1 MGNRLSKLVTKTG
14 DDGTTGIGMNRRVDK
29 DSKRIEAIGTV
40 DELNSHI
47 GVVLA
52 QSIDSALAQ
61 KLEAIQHVLFNLG
74 GELAMPEYQ
83 LVKDESL
90 EELENWIEELNDTL
104 PPLKE
109 FILPKGDMAT
119 ASCHVARTVCR
130 RAERCLVS
138 LAREEEINAVAQK
151 YLNRLSDF
159 LFVCCRILGRN
170 ANVEEKMWNSTRT
183 QKQSE
188 TD

>member
-14 DDGTTGIGMNRRVDK
+14 DDGTTGIGLNRRVDK

-52 QSIDSALAQ
+52 QNIEPEMAEQ
-61 KLEAIQHVLFNLG
+61 LETIQHVLFNLG

-83 LVKDESL
+83 LVKEDSL
-90 EELENWIEELNDTL
+90 TQLETWLEQRNDSL

-138 LAREEEINAVAQK
+138 LAREESINPVAQK

-159 LFVCCRILGRN
+159 LFVCCRVLGRQ
-170 ANVEEKMWNSTRT
+170 ANVEEKMWNSNRT
-183 QKQSE
+183 K
-188 TD
+188 D

>member
-29 DSKRIEAIGTV
+29 DSARIEAIGTV
-40 DELNSHI
+40 DELNSNI
-47 GVVLA
+47 GVVMAQGIDTSLA
-52 QSIDSALAQ
+52 E
-61 KLEAIQHVLFNLG
+61 KLESIQHVLFNLG

-83 LVKDESL
+83 LVKEESL
-90 EELENWIEELNDTL
+90 AELEQWLEQLNDTL

-119 ASCHVARTVCR
+119 ATCHVARTVCR

-138 LAREEEINAVAQK
+138 LAREEEINPIAQK

-159 LFVCCRILGRN
+159 LFVCCRVLGRN
-170 ANVEEKMWNSTRT
+170 ADVEEKMWNSSRT
-183 QKQSE
+183 Q
-188 TD
+188 

>member
-29 DSKRIEAIGTV
+29 DSARIEAIGTV
-40 DELNSHI
+40 DELNSNI
-47 GVVLA
+47 GVVMAQNIEASLA
-52 QSIDSALAQ
+52 E

-83 LVKDESL
+83 LVKEESL
-90 EELENWIEELNDTL
+90 AELETWLEQLNDTL

-138 LAREEEINAVAQK
+138 LAREEEINLVTQK

-170 ANVEEKMWNSTRT
+170 ADVQEQMWNSDRT
-183 QKQSE
+183 KGK
-188 TD
+188 